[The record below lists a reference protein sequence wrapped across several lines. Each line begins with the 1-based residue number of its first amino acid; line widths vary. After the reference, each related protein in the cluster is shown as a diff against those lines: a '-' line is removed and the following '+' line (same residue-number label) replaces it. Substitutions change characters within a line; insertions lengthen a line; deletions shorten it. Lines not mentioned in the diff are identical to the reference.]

1 MATSPSPTIPAISPL
16 LELGAYEVLWA
27 KPNAS
32 FTSLAAMFRENPDKL
47 PSDFVDHAWAMTM
60 ADTVRGMLKESGVEH
75 FGVRIHRA
83 GEYPSKLRDA
93 EAPVELLYY
102 RGWWDLVEAPSVAVV
117 GTRDPSPEG
126 IERAAAIAR
135 LLVRDKFTVVS
146 GLAAGIDSSA
156 HKSAIEAGGKT
167 IAVIGTPINKVYPR
181 ENESLQNFIANNFL
195 VISQVPVYRYAKQ
208 DYRKNRFFFPQRN
221 ITMSALTEAT
231 VIVEAGETSGT
242 LTQARAAIHQ
252 GRKLFILDNCFT
264 NPALTWP
271 KRFEELGAVR
281 VTKYDD
287 IRNNLSKPHAPKT
300 HEDR

>member
-47 PSDFVDHAWAMTM
+47 PSDFVDHAWATTM
-60 ADTVRGMLKESGVEH
+60 AEAVRSMLKESGVEH
-75 FGVRIHRA
+75 FGVRIYRA

-117 GTRDPSPEG
+117 GTRNPSPEG

-135 LLVRDKFTVVS
+135 SLVKDQYTVVS

-181 ENESLQNFIANNFL
+181 ENEALQNFIANNFL

-271 KRFEELGAVR
+271 KRFEELGAIR

-287 IRNNLSKPHAPKT
+287 IRNNLSKPHVPKT